1 VTAPSF
7 QVCQLKEI
15 LAQCRVLERAF
26 GDHTRRVHSFG
37 ISSIE
42 SVLGEL
48 VGVLSV
54 AMII

>member
-1 VTAPSF
+1 VR
-7 QVCQLKEI
+7 QLKEI

-48 VGVLSV
+48 VGVLSL